1 MSISHRDAAPVPL
14 KVTRWE
20 IVRRG
25 LLVRCPNC
33 GSSNALFLKQ
43 LTMNKAC
50 PKCGLS
56 FDRGVGFFLGSMSI
70 NYTATLAIGLLPV
83 AILWYLNLLGGKATM
98 ILLFTMLFVFPVL
111 FYRMSRSLWL
121 LSYFYFL
128 PQELPANGG
137 TGKPEEVF

>member
-1 MSISHRDAAPVPL
+1 MPASDRDTAPAPL

-70 NYTATLAIGLLPV
+70 NYTATLVLGMLPV
-83 AILWYLNLLGGKATM
+83 VLLWYFNVLSGKVAV
-98 ILLFTMLFVFPVL
+98 ILILSLVVLFPVL

-121 LSYFYFL
+121 LAYFYFL